1 YFAVNLNTSKGIVGT
16 VLWTKTYVPPAGNV
30 SVVAEPIDFQNRVF
44 TFSYQNTMQWVG
56 YNLDTG
62 EKLWGPTPSQT
73 AFDYYG
79 IPGTTSLM
87 GVIAYGHLYD
97 SSFSGILYCYN
108 DLTGDL
114 EWTYGNGGAG
124 NSTNAGLQVFYGVYP
139 TQIQAVGNGVVYT
152 ATEEHTVPNPI
163 YKGATYRGINATDG
177 TEIWT
182 LSGYASEWSNPGTA
196 FAIADG
202 YATFMNGLDNQ
213 IYSVGRGPSV
223 TTVSA
228 PNFGLSFGTPVVI
241 KGTVMDVSAGTKQ
254 NEQSA
259 RFANGVPAASDASM
273 KDWMGYVYQQKPL
286 PTNFTGVTVTI
297 NVLDSNGNFR
307 SIGTATTDATG
318 SYRLSWT
325 PDIPGD
331 FTVIAAFTGTNGY
344 WPSSAEDGFK
354 VMEKPSATITPT
366 PAPASSSDLYLLPG
380 IIAIIV
386 VVVIVGAILALLMMR
401 KRP

>member
-1 YFAVNLNTSKGIVGT
+1 
-16 VLWTKTYVPPAGNV
+16 
-30 SVVAEPIDFQNRVF
+30 
-44 TFSYQNTMQWVG
+44 M
-56 YNLDTG
+56 
-62 EKLWGPTPSQT
+62 
-73 AFDYYG
+73 
-79 IPGTTSLM
+79 
-87 GVIAYGHLYD
+87 
-97 SSFSGILYCYN
+97 
-108 DLTGDL
+108 
-114 EWTYGNGGAG
+114 
-124 NSTNAGLQVFYGVYP
+124 QVFYGDYP

-163 YKGATYRGINATDG
+163 YKGATYRGINATTG
-177 TEIWT
+177 QEIWT

-241 KGTVMDVSAGTKQ
+241 KGTVMDISAGTKQ
-254 NEQSA
+254 ATQA
-259 RFANGVPAASDASM
+259 VDFPNGVPVASDASM

-286 PTNFTGVTVTI
+286 PTNFTGVDVTI
-297 NVLDSNGNFR
+297 NVLDSNNNFR

-318 SYRLSWT
+318 TYRLSWT

-331 FTVIAAFTGTNGY
+331 YTVIATFAGNNGY
-344 WPSSAEDGFK
+344 WPSSSEDGFK
-354 VMEKPSATITPT
+354 VMEQASATATPT
-366 PAPASSSDLYLLPG
+366 PAPASTADLYILPG

-386 VVVIVGAILALLMMR
+386 VIVIVGAILALLMMR